1 MFGLEYLLDALSP
14 LNLGLALMGVVA
26 GTVVGALPG
35 LTATMAVA
43 ILVPITFTMSP
54 VAALIVMGAVYTGAI
69 YGGAYSAI
77 LLNTP
82 GTPSAIAT
90 TFDGYPMARR
100 GDGNLAISLAC
111 IASVVGGI
119 IGSMALLTI
128 SPYLAGVAMAFGPAE
143 YFWLAVLGLT
153 LIAALSKGNL
163 LKGIIAGCFGL
174 LLSTIGVA
182 EISADVRFTF
192 GIPALL
198 GGIAII
204 PALIGLYCIPVLI
217 DLIATPEKHLNV
229 SRDSSGFRFWEAVGK
244 SLKKPLNVIRS
255 SILGTVVGILP
266 GAGGSIASLVA
277 YAEARRTSKSPET
290 FGKGNPEGIVATE
303 SANNATVGG
312 GLVPTFVLGIP
323 GTPPDA
329 IILGALMIQGMKPGP
344 SLYTDQPAVV
354 YTFVWGLLLATLLM
368 LPTGLVVGRYAYR
381 AIISVPKAFLVPAV
395 AVMTMI
401 GTYAVRNSVSD
412 MLVMLVLGVI
422 GWVFNR
428 YGYSQ
433 SSIVLGLI
441 LGRIAEQ
448 GFVQTWIIGTA
459 KGNPVAELVSRPISM
474 GIIAFIVISFAL
486 PVIKKR
492 IRINREISYANGQ
505 E

>member
-1 MFGLEYLLDALSP
+1 MFGFEYLLAAISP
-14 LNLGLALMGVVA
+14 INLTLALLGVIA
-26 GTVVGALPG
+26 GTIIGALPG

-43 ILVPITFTMSP
+43 ILVPMTFTMEP
-54 VAALIVMGAVYTGAI
+54 VTALIVMGAVYTGAV

-90 TFDGYPMARR
+90 TFDGYPMAKR
-100 GDGNLAISLAC
+100 GDGNLAISIAC
-111 IASVVGGI
+111 LASVSGGLVGAF
-119 IGSMALLTI
+119 ALLTI
-128 SPYLAGVAMAFGPAE
+128 SPYLAKVALAFGPAE

-153 LIAALSKGNL
+153 LIAALSQGNL
-163 LKGIIAGCFGL
+163 IKGVLAGCFGL

-192 GIPALL
+192 AMPALL

-217 DLIATPEKHLNV
+217 DLIATPDKHLKV
-229 SRDSSGFRFWEAVGK
+229 TKESSGYRLGEAFK
-244 SLKKPLNVIRS
+244 STFKAPLNVIRS
-255 SILGTVVGILP
+255 SVIGTIVGILP
-266 GAGGSIASLVA
+266 GAGGSIASLVS
-277 YAEARRTSKSPET
+277 YAEARRSSKKTET

-329 IILGALMIQGMKPGP
+329 IILGAMMIQGLRPGP
-344 SLYTDQPAVV
+344 SLYSDQPEVI
-354 YTFVWGLLLATLLM
+354 YTFVWGLVIATILM
-368 LPTGLVVGRYAYR
+368 LPVGLFIGRYAYR
-381 AIISVPKAFLVPAV
+381 AILALPKAFLVPSV
-395 AVMTMI
+395 VIMTMI
-401 GTYAVRNSVSD
+401 GAYAVRNSVAD
-412 MLVMLVLGVI
+412 MIIMLALGVI
-422 GWVFNR
+422 GWILSR

-459 KGNPVAELVSRPISM
+459 KGNPFLELVGRPISM
-474 GIIAFIVISFAL
+474 GIIAFILASFAFPL
-486 PVIKKR
+486 
-492 IRINREISYANGQ
+492 ISKWLKSRKEASYVS

>member
-1 MFGLEYLLDALSP
+1 MLGFEYLLAALS
-14 LNLGLALMGVVA
+14 LANISLALLGVIA

-54 VAALIVMGAVYTGAI
+54 ASALIVMGAVYTGAL

-77 LLNTP
+77 LLKTP

-90 TFDGYPMARR
+90 TFDGYPMAKR
-100 GDGNLAISLAC
+100 GDGSLAISLAC
-111 IASVVGGI
+111 VSSVVGGL
-119 IGSMALLTI
+119 IGAFALLTI
-128 SPYLAGVAMAFGPAE
+128 SPYLATVAMAFGPAE

-153 LIAALSKGNL
+153 LIAALSQGNL

-192 GIPALL
+192 GVHSLL
-198 GGIAII
+198 GGIAVI
-204 PALIGLYCIPVLI
+204 PALIGLYCVPVLI
-217 DLIATPEKHLNV
+217 DLISTPEKHLNV
-229 SRDSSGFRFWEAVGK
+229 KSETSGFRLTEALGETFK
-244 SLKKPLNVIRS
+244 APLNVIRS
-255 SILGTVVGILP
+255 SVIGTVVGILP
-266 GAGGSIASLVA
+266 GAGGSIASLVS
-277 YAEARRTSKSPET
+277 YSEARRTAKDPES
-290 FGKGNPEGIVATE
+290 FGTGNPQGVVATE

-329 IILGALMIQGMKPGP
+329 IILGALMIQGLKPGP
-344 SLYTDQPAVV
+344 SLYTDQPSVV
-354 YTFVWGLLLATLLM
+354 YTFVWGLVIATILM
-368 LPTGLVVGRYAYR
+368 LPTGLIIGRYAYR
-381 AIISVPKAFLVPAV
+381 AIISVPKAFLVPSV
-395 AVMTMI
+395 TLMTMI

-412 MLVMLVLGVI
+412 MVVMLVLGVV
-422 GWVFNR
+422 GWVFMR
-428 YGYSQ
+428 FGYSQ

-459 KGNPVAELVSRPISM
+459 KGNPIAELVSRPISM
-474 GIIAFIVISFAL
+474 GIIAFILMTFVL
-486 PVIKKR
+486 PLIT
-492 IRINREISYANGQ
+492 NRVKANGGEPNASQ
-505 E
+505 

>member
-1 MFGLEYLLDALSP
+1 MFGFEYLIDALSP
-14 LNLGLALMGVVA
+14 LNVGLALLGVIA

-43 ILVPITFTMSP
+43 ILVPITFTLSP
-54 VAALIVMGAVYTGAI
+54 AAALIVMGAVYTGAI

-77 LLNTP
+77 LLKTP

-90 TFDGYPMARR
+90 TFDGYPMAKR
-100 GDGNLAISLAC
+100 GDGNLAISIAC

-119 IGSMALLTI
+119 IGAFALLTI
-128 SPYLAGVAMAFGPAE
+128 SPYLADAALAFGPAE

-163 LKGIIAGCFGL
+163 LKGIAAGCFGL

-192 GIPALL
+192 GVDTLL

-229 SRDSSGFRFWEAVGK
+229 TGNSSGFRLGEACINV
-244 SLKKPLNVIRS
+244 LKKPVNVIRS
-255 SILGTVVGILP
+255 SVIGTVVGILP
-266 GAGGSIASLVA
+266 GAGGSIASLVS
-277 YAEARRTSKSPET
+277 YAEARRTSKNQDS

-329 IILGALMIQGMKPGP
+329 IILGALMIQGLKPGP
-344 SLYTDQPAVV
+344 ALYTDQPDVV
-354 YTFVWGLLLATLLM
+354 YTFVWGLVLATILM
-368 LPTGLVVGRYAYR
+368 LPTGLVIGRYAYR
-381 AIISVPKAFLVPAV
+381 AIISVPKAFLVPSV

-412 MLVMLVLGVI
+412 MVVMLVLGVA
-422 GWVFNR
+422 GWVLNR
-428 YGYSQ
+428 YGFSQ

-474 GIIAFIVISFAL
+474 GIIAFILLPFAYPL
-486 PVIKKR
+486 IAKCIKQR
-492 IRINREISYANGQ
+492 RGVSYAN
-505 E
+505 